1 VTADWH
7 PTIDQIA
14 DDEAGLTSTDDRR
27 AIAEH
32 LAACSTCRETAE
44 QLAEVS
50 TLLAEAGATAEPMPA
65 GVADALDQA
74 LATAAAERASGVP
87 SLDEHRTQREKRGEG
102 GGGEASG
109 SSGSGGAGGGT
120 SGSGRRGRRLFGA
133 AAAVAVFAIG
143 AAVTSN
149 GLPGSSNNDDSAA
162 SSTAESDA
170 GAGAAGDAAGGKAET
185 TPEAATDGA
194 LRASK
199 PELNADN
206 VDAYAKDL
214 AEGKAKATAPRG
226 ATCGNPAAEPSD
238 SALPSA
244 VSSVVSYDGE
254 RALLRVD
261 PDSRRLIVLS
271 CPGPTRVLYTS
282 TY

>member
-1 VTADWH
+1 MTADWH

-14 DDEAGLTSTDDRR
+14 DDEAGLTSADDSR

-74 LATAAAERASGVP
+74 LATAAAERAAGVP
-87 SLDEHRTQREKRGEG
+87 SLDEHRAHREERGDDQ
-102 GGGEASG
+102 G
-109 SSGSGGAGGGT
+109 SRSPGSRGADDGT
-120 SGSGRRGRRLFGA
+120 SGSARRGRWVFGA

-143 AAVTSN
+143 AAVASN
-149 GLPGSSNNDDSAA
+149 GLPGSSSSEDSSA
-162 SSTAESDA
+162 SSTADSDA
-170 GAGAAGDAAGGKAET
+170 GAGAAGDAAGGKAQT

-194 LRASK
+194 LHAAK
-199 PELNADN
+199 PSLNADN

-214 AEGKAKATAPRG
+214 AEGRTKATASRRT
-226 ATCGNPAAEPSD
+226 TCGNVAAEPND

-261 PDSRRLIVLS
+261 PESRRLTVLS

>member
-14 DDEAGLTSTDDRR
+14 DDDAGLTSADESR

-32 LAACSTCRETAE
+32 LAGCSTCRDTAE

-74 LATAAAERASGVP
+74 LATAAAERAAGVP
-87 SLDEHRTQREKRGEG
+87 SLDEHRTHREERAED
-102 GGGEASG
+102 EASV
-109 SSGSGGAGGGT
+109 SPGSGGVGDGP
-120 SGSGRRGRRLFGA
+120 SGSGRRGRWVFGA
-133 AAAVAVFAIG
+133 AAAVAVFAVG
-143 AAVTSN
+143 AAVASN
-149 GLPGSSNNDDSAA
+149 GLPGSSNSDDSAA
-162 SSTAESDA
+162 SSTADSDA

-194 LRASK
+194 LRAARPS
-199 PELNADN
+199 LNADN

-214 AEGKAKATAPRG
+214 AEGKTKATGPRG
-226 ATCGNPAAEPSD
+226 ATCGNLAAEPSD
-238 SALPSA
+238 SVLASA
-244 VSSVVSYDGE
+244 VSAVVSYDGE

-261 PDSRRLIVLS
+261 PESRRLTVLS

>member
-14 DDEAGLTSTDDRR
+14 DDEAGLTSADDSR

-50 TLLAEAGATAEPMPA
+50 AMLAEAGATAEPMPA

-74 LATAAAERASGVP
+74 LATAAAERAAGVP
-87 SLDEHRTQREKRGEG
+87 SLDEHRAHREERGDDQ
-102 GGGEASG
+102 G
-109 SSGSGGAGGGT
+109 SRSPGSGGADDGT
-120 SGSGRRGRRLFGA
+120 SGSARRGRWVFGA

-143 AAVTSN
+143 AAVASN
-149 GLPGSSNNDDSAA
+149 GLPGSSGSEDSSA
-162 SSTAESDA
+162 SSTADSDA
-170 GAGAAGDAAGGKAET
+170 GAGAAGDAAGGKAQT

-194 LRASK
+194 LHAAK
-199 PELNADN
+199 PSLNADN

-214 AEGKAKATAPRG
+214 AEGRTKATASRRT
-226 ATCGNPAAEPSD
+226 TCGNLAAEPND

-261 PDSRRLIVLS
+261 PESRRLTVLS

>member
-1 VTADWH
+1 VTADRH

-14 DDEAGLTSTDDRR
+14 DDAAGLTSADDSR

-32 LAACSTCRETAE
+32 LAACSSCRETAE

-50 TLLAEAGATAEPMPA
+50 TLLAEAGATAEPMPP

-74 LATAAAERASGVP
+74 LVTAAAERAAGVS
-87 SLDEHRTQREKRGEG
+87 SLDEHRMHREEREED
-102 GGGEASG
+102 EASG
-109 SSGSGGAGGGT
+109 SPGSGGAGDGT
-120 SGSGRRGRRLFGA
+120 RGSRRRGRWVFGA

-143 AAVTSN
+143 AAVASN
-149 GLPGSSNNDDSAA
+149 GPPGSSNSDDSAA
-162 SSTAESDA
+162 SSTADSDA

-206 VDAYAKDL
+206 VDAYAKEL
-214 AEGKAKATAPRG
+214 VEGKTKATAPRG
-226 ATCGNPAAEPSD
+226 ATCGNLVAEPSD

-261 PDSRRLIVLS
+261 PDSRRLTVLS

>member
-1 VTADWH
+1 MTADWH

-14 DDEAGLTSTDDRR
+14 DDEAGLTSADDSR

-74 LATAAAERASGVP
+74 LATAAAERAAGVP
-87 SLDEHRTQREKRGEG
+87 SLDEHRTHREERDDGRGVGLARIRRRRRRHEWLGAARPLGVRG
-102 GGGEASG
+102 GGGR
-109 SSGSGGAGGGT
+109 GGVRRR
-120 SGSGRRGRRLFGA
+120 SRGREQRSSQVPRA
-133 AAAVAVFAIG
+133 A
-143 AAVTSN
+143 TTPQPRRRRTPT
-149 GLPGSSNNDDSAA
+149 PGQ
-162 SSTAESDA
+162 
-170 GAGAAGDAAGGKAET
+170 GPAGDAAGGKAET
-185 TPEAATDGA
+185 TPEGATDGA
-194 LRASK
+194 QRAAK
-199 PELNADN
+199 PSLNADN

-214 AEGKAKATAPRG
+214 AEGKTKATAPRG
-226 ATCGNPAAEPSD
+226 AACGNLAAEPSD
-238 SALPSA
+238 SVLPSA

-261 PDSRRLIVLS
+261 PDSRRLTVLS